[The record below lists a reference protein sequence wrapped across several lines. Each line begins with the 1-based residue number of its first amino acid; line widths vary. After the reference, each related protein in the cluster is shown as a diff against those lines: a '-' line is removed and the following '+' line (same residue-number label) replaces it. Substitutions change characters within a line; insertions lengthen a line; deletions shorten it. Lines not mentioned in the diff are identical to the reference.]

1 MFYKCLLII
10 LEIISFFSMGLFSD
24 YKKLEKKNKKKQEVI
39 WRVVCIIPLLI
50 LSIVQCFEQF
60 NYHNLIILI
69 IFIISL
75 LADTCLIYNTII
87 GMILFFILHTTNIA
101 SLINANFLK
110 EYLNFILFYT
120 ITALSL
126 FIVFFKLLKKLFNNN
141 IKNLI
146 FCLLYTSI
154 QFFGLYSFHLY
165 KQTNYFIGH
174 TMFIGEIL
182 FLICDIQVIFEI
194 IIKNKNLK
202 YNDELHIITNNIFYY
217 SALIMFVI
225 STFSIK

>member
-24 YKKLEKKNKKKQEVI
+24 YKKLEKKNKKEQEVI
-39 WRVVCIIPLLI
+39 WRIVCIIPLLI
-50 LSIVQCFEQF
+50 LSVIQCFEQF
-60 NYHNLIILI
+60 NHHNLIILI
-69 IFIISL
+69 ILIISL
-75 LADTCLIYNTII
+75 FADTCLIYNTII
-87 GMILFFILHTTNIA
+87 GMILFFILHTTNIV
-101 SLINANFLK
+101 SLINISFLK

-141 IKNLI
+141 VKNLI

-174 TMFIGEIL
+174 AMFIGEIL
-182 FLICDIQVIFEI
+182 FLICDVQVIFEI

-217 SALIMFVI
+217 SALIMFII